1 MRPKY
6 PILPLFSQILYKAKH
21 KPLKLIS
28 NHLQVMAHN
37 NRTLYLPQA
46 HSNCDVL
53 QNTNSQIQTSF
64 TMPAIYKKIFNSS
77 NMPFNLLKFN
87 INSKCCS
94 NSDNPS
100 FS

>member
-1 MRPKY
+1 
-6 PILPLFSQILYKAKH
+6 
-21 KPLKLIS
+21 
-28 NHLQVMAHN
+28 MADN

-64 TMPAIYKKIFNSS
+64 TTLPICKKIINSS

-87 INSKCCS
+87 INSKCCP

-100 FS
+100 F

>member
-1 MRPKY
+1 
-6 PILPLFSQILYKAKH
+6 
-21 KPLKLIS
+21 
-28 NHLQVMAHN
+28 MADK

-46 HSNCDVL
+46 HNNCDVL
-53 QNTNSQIQTSF
+53 QNTNSF
-64 TMPAIYKKIFNSS
+64 TMPAICKKIFNSS
-77 NMPFNLLKFN
+77 NTPFNLLKFN